1 MRFLNSLI
9 QNFPF
14 SRFFNGLAGQTMI
27 YGLGTIVPRLL
38 NYLLLTP
45 FYTRIFS
52 LSQYGTVSEL
62 YAYSSLLLV
71 LLIHGMETTYFRYSV
86 DKSEEPKTFNHA
98 VFSTS
103 LFAFVFLLFA
113 LIFKQDIAGWIE
125 YEENVNYIVF
135 FSFIIFFDVVT
146 AIPFARMRNQNRAI
160 KFSVIKLINVSVNIL
175 LNVFFFV
182 VCKDSENEFFA
193 SFYNPDINLGY
204 AFISNMVASLVT
216 FILVL
221 PEFKNFRFD
230 ISFKKYL
237 TMLNYTWPLIVI
249 GIAGVINEVSD
260 KIFLKYL
267 TDADLNAQE
276 QVGIYAA
283 NYKLAVLMTIFIQMF
298 NYAAEPF
305 FFKKS
310 LSKDAKESY
319 RVVMDYFV
327 IFCLIIFLMVTMYID
342 LFKYFIGEDFHV
354 GLDIVPVVLL
364 ANMFLGIYYNL
375 SVWYKINNKT
385 YCGAVISLIGVVITL
400 VLNILLIPKIGYWGS
415 AIATFACYFIMV
427 VVSYLW
433 GQKVYKVNYN
443 VLKISVYS
451 IIAVGLLYIRN
462 IFVSNN
468 IYITISISTLFILI
482 YVCFLYYFER
492 KNLKELLCR

>member
-1 MRFLNSLI
+1 MGFVS
-9 QNFPF
+9 NFF
-14 SRFFNGLAGQTMI
+14 KGLAGQTMI

-45 FYTRIFS
+45 FYTRIFTKA
-52 LSQYGTVSEL
+52 QYGTVSEL

-86 DKSEEPKTFNHA
+86 NKDEEPKTFNHA

-103 LFAFVFLLFA
+103 LFASLFLAFA

-125 YEENVNYIVF
+125 YEQNVNYIVCF
-135 FSFIIFFDVVT
+135 AFIIFFDVVT
-146 AIPFARMRNQNRAI
+146 SIPFARMRNQNRAL
-160 KFSVIKLINVSVNIL
+160 KFSIIKLINVSVNIL
-175 LNVFFFV
+175 LNIFFFV

-193 SFYNPDINLGY
+193 SLYNPEINIGY
-204 AFISNMVASLVT
+204 AFISNMASSLVT
-216 FILVL
+216 FLLVL
-221 PEFKNFRFD
+221 PEYKNFKFE
-230 ISFKKYL
+230 ISFRKYL

-267 TDADLNAQE
+267 SNADLNAQE

-283 NYKLAVLMTIFIQMF
+283 NYKIAVLMTIFIQMF

-310 LSKDAKESY
+310 VAKDAKESY

-327 IFCLIIFLMVTMYID
+327 IFCLLIFLMVTMYID
-342 LFKYFIGEDFHV
+342 VFKYFIGSEFHV
-354 GLDIVPVVLL
+354 GLDIVPVILL
-364 ANMFLGIYYNL
+364 ANMFLGVYYNL

-385 YCGAVISLIGVVITL
+385 YCGAVISLVGVAITL
-400 VLNILLIPKIGYWGS
+400 VMNILLIPSIGYWGS
-415 AIATFACYFIMV
+415 ALATIACYFVMTVI
-427 VVSYLW
+427 SYFW
-433 GQKVYKVNYN
+433 GRKVYPVGYN
-443 VLKISVYS
+443 VGKISAYIVLS
-451 IIAVGLLYIRN
+451 IIFLYVRNCFTLNNIAASLAVSTMFMLLYIG
-462 IFVSNN
+462 I
-468 IYITISISTLFILI
+468 
-482 YVCFLYYFER
+482 LYYFER
-492 KNLKELLCR
+492 KNIKQLLCV